1 MKRILLIVAVV
12 CFGSISAEAQYGN
25 ESMRPAAARATIDKT
40 LTEEVVEA
48 ARPLNSKLDYIA
60 ATYDAGDLRALIKN
74 YEKTNKKIAARQGK
88 TYVPY
93 DRKINVEDPQKVKR
107 CFHKRVDI
115 IF

>member
-25 ESMRPAAARATIDKT
+25 KSMRPAAARATIDKT

-107 CFHKRVDI
+107 YFHKRVDI

>member
-60 ATYDAGDLRALIKN
+60 ATYDAGDLRALIKTTKN
-74 YEKTNKKIAARQGK
+74 QQKIAARQGK

-107 CFHKRVDI
+107 YFHKRVDI

>member
-1 MKRILLIVAVV
+1 MSPCGR
-12 CFGSISAEAQYGN
+12 Q
-25 ESMRPAAARATIDKT
+25 RATIDKT

-107 CFHKRVDI
+107 YFHKRVDI